1 MYHVSLRVW
10 SPRAVARTCLMI
22 AVLVAGSL
30 VLVAANA
37 PSAPTAAKLKVAQ
50 QHFAPYL
57 VAPGERI
64 EVGYNTLKLPAATGF
79 LYVRNDLQ
87 RAFTRVT
94 LRWRKSP
101 QPLSWQDELR
111 LLRGF
116 APASL
121 VRGHWLYYYAVI
133 HDRKSGRSVRVPA
146 GIESVRVL
154 SGAQI
159 VKLGTHRFGN
169 LRAPEAVVASAGPKD
184 VGIGIEGKVVGPQSF
199 QIASDRSVWL
209 MDQFNWRLL
218 VWPPGQPNAH
228 PRAISLASLP
238 TRWPPYDFARG
249 PAGSLYVSF
258 KSPQPGP
265 LALGLSRL
273 TATGHVLW
281 TSKLA
286 TSISNSRL
294 RFGPDGALYFVGG
307 VAEVRGGDSWVPA
320 ATPAGRPLSTA
331 YQRGR
336 RLRYQPLPG
345 GLRLVST
352 SGRFQKVCS
361 WGFVPHETRFAL
373 INRAGRLLRA
383 WRITSRT
390 VIQESLS
397 ATPALVGG
405 DPVVVLRVARPADA
419 RCRIVEAEYL
429 VLRLARSGP
438 SYTLFALPS
447 ASEEGENLSG
457 RAGYGAMITDVRI
470 GPGAKLYQLGSSPTV
485 GVRIMQ
491 FSLAAGK

>member
-1 MYHVSLRVW
+1 MYQVW
-10 SPRAVARTCLMI
+10 VWRIRAVARTCLMI

-30 VLVAANA
+30 VLVAASA

-50 QHFAPYL
+50 REFAPSL
-57 VAPGERI
+57 VAPGERV
-64 EVGYNTLKLPAATGF
+64 EVEYDTRTLPSARGF

-94 LRWRKSP
+94 LLLRKARG
-101 QPLSWQDELR
+101 LDDKRL
-111 LLRGF
+111 LLRGVV
-116 APASL
+116 PVRT

-146 GIESVRVL
+146 GLESVRVL
-154 SGAQI
+154 TGAQI
-159 VKLGTHRFGN
+159 IKLGTHRFGN
-169 LRAPEAVVASAGPKD
+169 LRAPEAVIASAGPKD
-184 VGIGIEGKVVGPQSF
+184 VGIGIEGKVNGPQSF

-209 MDQFNWRLL
+209 MDQFNRRLL

-238 TRWPPYDFARG
+238 TVWLANDFARG

-258 KSPQPGP
+258 KSMTPGVP
-265 LALGLSRL
+265 ALGLSRL

-286 TSISNSRL
+286 TFTVSRL
-294 RFGPDGALYFVGG
+294 RLGPDGTLYFVGG
-307 VAEVRGGDSWVPA
+307 LAEPRGGDSWVPA

-331 YQRGR
+331 YQLRR
-336 RLRYQPLPG
+336 RLHYQPLPG

-352 SGRFQKVCS
+352 SGRFQK
-361 WGFVPHETRFAL
+361 GFCGVVPYEQRFAL
-373 INRAGRLLRA
+373 IDRAGRLLRA

-390 VIQESLS
+390 TISESLS

-405 DPVVVLRVARPADA
+405 DPVVVLLARRPSGPAGNP
-419 RCRIVEAEYL
+419 CRSVEAEYL

-438 SYTLFALPS
+438 SHTLFALPS

-457 RAGYGAMITDVRI
+457 RAGYGYMITDVRI